1 MFKFPTIRG
10 CNSTVLVLKEP
21 KTKTSVRKVFLPK
34 AVAEM
39 LVERK
44 KMVDELKEL
53 LGDEYRDYDLV
64 FASTQG
70 TPTESNFIDRAF
82 TKLIADNH
90 LPKVVFHSLRH
101 TSTTYKLKLSG
112 GDIKAVQG
120 DTGHAQATMVTE
132 RYAHILDDDRRVNAT
147 RFQKEFYGGG
157 EPEAAAGEA
166 SEVRQASTDLLQS
179 LDAAAKQQLLL
190 KLLAES
196 PDMATLL
203 TALTGKG
210 A

>member
-1 MFKFPTIRG
+1 MTHG
-10 CNSTVLVLKEP
+10 N
-21 KTKTSVRKVFLPK
+21 
-34 AVAEM
+34 
-39 LVERK
+39 
-44 KMVDELKEL
+44 
-53 LGDEYRDYDLV
+53 
-64 FASTQG
+64 
-70 TPTESNFIDRAF
+70 RAF
-82 TKLIADNH
+82 IKLIADNH

-157 EPEAAAGEA
+157 EPEAAADEA
-166 SEVRQASTDLLQS
+166 SEVRQASTDPLQD

-196 PDMATLL
+196 PDIATLL

>member
-1 MFKFPTIRG
+1 
-10 CNSTVLVLKEP
+10 
-21 KTKTSVRKVFLPK
+21 
-34 AVAEM
+34 M
-39 LVERK
+39 LVECK

-70 TPTESNFIDRAF
+70 TPTEANFIDRAF
-82 TKLIADNH
+82 SKLIADNH

-166 SEVRQASTDLLQS
+166 SEVRQASTNPLQD

-190 KLLAES
+190 ELLAES
-196 PDMATLL
+196 PDIATLL